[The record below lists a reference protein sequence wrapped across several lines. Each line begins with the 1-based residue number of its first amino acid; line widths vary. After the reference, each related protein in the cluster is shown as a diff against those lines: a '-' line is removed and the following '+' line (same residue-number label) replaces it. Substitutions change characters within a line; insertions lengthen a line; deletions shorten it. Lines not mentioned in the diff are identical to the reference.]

1 MKKYFLLLCIG
12 ALAFTGCDQDQLD
25 IEQKGV
31 TTFDN
36 FYKTDGDAL
45 AALTAVYYDTHQNFV
60 SIPETNGY
68 NYGPYFGLTN
78 YQADDI
84 VLSGSGPEDCVSERE
99 YQDFRYANDNSVP
112 LGGYTAFYRSIH
124 KCNLV
129 INNFTEE
136 KVGTLTPTMKRC
148 IAEARVMRAFDHMM
162 LGIYWGTPPIV
173 EEVLTAAS
181 QPENAASQDAVM
193 QWVAN
198 EIDKALPDLTERQS
212 KTDYAGAVKITKGF
226 AYAVKGKAL
235 LWKEDYKGAK
245 AALKEVIKNGKYDL
259 NTNIGSICHAD
270 SKGSWESVFEFNAV
284 YVPGVVDDL
293 SSRTGRNDIMTFNW
307 RFENFA
313 STPNDKQIKSGG
325 WGWINPTGDF
335 ARALIANDGM
345 TSARRKAYIKTY
357 EEILYDHQWPTD
369 TAADGKPYF
378 EAGYTAKK
386 AADKKR
392 GIAPGKSMYGN
403 EGFFNWKTVIH
414 ADQGDWIK
422 VGWAGQWNK
431 NFSIMRYAEVLLLY
445 AEACA
450 IDGDEDANGQ
460 GQTGLKCLQDIQLRA
475 GSAHVSSAL
484 TLEEVQNE
492 KQFELWLEGTRSVD
506 LIRWGKTATL
516 ETKNY
521 YVPTLKDGL
530 AEGTST
536 VHSIII
542 DESNANYYT
551 KTFGAD
557 KVGFKAGK
565 HELLPFPRT
574 VIQLNK
580 KLKQNP
586 KWE

>member
-1 MKKYFLLLCIG
+1 MKKYYLLLCIS

-31 TTFDN
+31 ISFDN
-36 FYKTDGDAL
+36 FYKTDADAN

-60 SIPETNGY
+60 SIPEITGY

-84 VLSGSGPEDCVSERE
+84 VLSGSGPEDCVPERE
-99 YQDFRYANDNSVP
+99 FQDFRYANDNVVP
-112 LGGYTAFYRSIH
+112 RGGYTAFYRSIH

-129 INNFTEE
+129 INNFTEA

-173 EEVLTAAS
+173 EEVLTGSS
-181 QPENAASQDAVM
+181 QPTNAESQDAVM
-193 QWVAN
+193 QWVAK
-198 EIDKALPDLTERQS
+198 EIDLALPDLDERVD
-212 KTDYAGAVKITKGF
+212 KFDYKGAVKITKGF

-235 LWKEDYKGAK
+235 LWKKDYVGAK
-245 AALKEVIKNGKYDL
+245 AALKEVIKSGKYDL
-259 NTNIGSICHAD
+259 NTSIGSICHAD

-284 YVPGVVDDL
+284 FVAGVIEDV

-313 STPNDKQIKSGG
+313 STPNDAQIKSGG

-357 EEILYDHQWPTD
+357 EEILYDHQWPSDGASFTPGK
-369 TAADGKPYF
+369 TATK
-378 EAGYTAKK
+378 E
-386 AADKKR
+386 ADKTR
-392 GIAPGKSMYGN
+392 GIGAGKSMYGN

-414 ADQGDWIK
+414 ANQNDWLK

-431 NFSIMRYAEVLLLY
+431 NFSIMRYAEVLLMY
-445 AEACA
+445 AEANA
-450 IDGDEDANGQ
+450 
-460 GQTGLKCLQDIQLRA
+460 QTGTNEVADNEGHDALWYLNYIQDRA
-475 GSAHVSSAL
+475 GSAHRSTEL

-492 KQFELWLEGTRSVD
+492 KQFEMWLEGCRSVD

-516 ETKNY
+516 EKKNY
-521 YVPTLKDGL
+521 YVPTLRDGL

-542 DESNANYYT
+542 DESDADHYL
-551 KTFGAD
+551 KAVGAD
-557 KVGFKAGK
+557 KLGFKPNK
-565 HELLPFPRT
+565 HKLLPFPKT
-574 VIQLNK
+574 VVELNK
-580 KLKQNP
+580 ALKQNDN
-586 KWE
+586 WN

>member
-1 MKKYFLLLCIG
+1 MKKYFLLLCIS

-31 TTFDN
+31 TAFDN
-36 FYKTDGDAL
+36 FYKTDADAN

-60 SIPETNGY
+60 SIPAITGW

-84 VLSGSGPEDCVSERE
+84 VLSGSGPEDCVPERE
-99 YQDFRYANDNSVP
+99 FQDFRYANDNLVP

-173 EEVLTAAS
+173 EEVLTGSS
-181 QPENAASQDAVM
+181 QPTNSASQDAVM
-193 QWVAN
+193 QWVADQ
-198 EIDKALPDLTERQS
+198 IDLALPDLTERQS
-212 KTDYAGAVKITKGF
+212 TSDYKGAVIITKGF

-235 LWKEDYKGAK
+235 IWKKDYAGAK
-245 AALKEVIKNGKYDL
+245 AALKAVINSGKYAL
-259 NTNIGSICHAD
+259 NASIGSICHND
-270 SKGSWESVFEFNAV
+270 SKGSPESVFEFNAV
-284 YVPGVVDDL
+284 FVPGVVEDI

-313 STPNDKQIKSGG
+313 SSPNDAQIKSGG

-345 TSARRKAYIKTY
+345 NSPRRRAFIKTY
-357 EEILYDHQWPTD
+357 EEILYDHQWPSDGASFTPGK
-369 TAADGKPYF
+369 TATK
-378 EAGYTAKK
+378 E
-386 AADKKR
+386 ADKTR
-392 GIAPGKSMYGN
+392 GIAAGKSMYGN
-403 EGFFNWKTVIH
+403 EGYFNWKTVIH
-414 ADQGDWIK
+414 ANQGDWRK
-422 VGWAGQWNK
+422 VGWAGQWDK

-450 IDGDEDANGQ
+450 MTNDADGLTYLN
-460 GQTGLKCLQDIQLRA
+460 DIQERA
-475 GSAHVSSAL
+475 GSAHISTAL

-516 ETKNY
+516 EKKNY

-542 DESNANYYT
+542 DESNADYYV

-557 KVGFKAGK
+557 KVGFKKGK

-574 VIQLNK
+574 VVELNK
-580 KLKQNP
+580 ALIQNP
-586 KWE
+586 NWQ